1 MEKTEKTKNRKTNK
15 KLIGEFMMGAKKH
28 LVLGIVAII
37 IAAISVYLIPLITS
51 FTVDYVLIEYAEIG
65 YSGEMTVAPWLEKII
80 ESFGGRAFLTEHLY
94 IMGVLLVLM
103 TGVNALAAYMRRTQ
117 ISRGAEKMCYNMRM
131 RMYSHLVDMPYD
143 YFKHASSGDIVQRCS
158 SDIGTIGRFVSN
170 QLLEIVRT
178 VCMIIIAAI
187 FMFSMNVKLALYSVI
202 LMPPLV
208 IISFVYFRYAKKYF
222 TAADEAEGV
231 LSDNIQENVSGMRVV
246 RAFGQQKRELDS
258 FTEKNRDFSKK
269 TYKLTRLMALFWGIT
284 DSIGYTQIAIT
295 LLVSIMLVIKK
306 EITVGELMVF
316 TSYSSLLVWPA
327 RQLGRILADLGK
339 ATVSLGR
346 LDEVLSV
353 PAESEPGLGL
363 TPEIKGDI
371 EFRHVGFGYEDGQ
384 DVLRDISFTAHR
396 GETVAILGSTGSG
409 KSSLVQLLQR
419 LYTCREGEILI
430 DGVNVNDIERHHL
443 RRNVS
448 IVLQEPFLYSRTIME
463 NIKITNPSAS
473 DNDAYSAAAVAAI
486 HDSITEFENGYET
499 VVGERGVTLSGGQK
513 QRVAIAR
520 MLMQKAPIIVLDDS
534 MSAVDTETDAAIRD
548 ALSARGQ
555 DCTTFIISHR
565 ITTLCRADKILVL
578 ENGMLVQEGTHEQ
591 LLAEDGLYKRIAD
604 IQNLLEAE
612 LETASE
618 GGNN

>member
-231 LSDNIQENVSGMRVV
+231 LSDDIQENVSGMRVV

-443 RRNVS
+443 RRNVG